1 MKKILYIVFSVFII
15 LVLST
20 ITNISNNNVLRTNF
34 EIDNVTHINNTK
46 VYLLND
52 NYFIEVGIF
61 IDNIPI
67 KDKVKKI
74 IEYLKLSDDN
84 TSSFKGYIP
93 KNTKINNIEIVDKT
107 LFIDFSKEL
116 LDMDSSYLKG
126 LIKSLL
132 NINEVEKVSIKVNNK
147 ELDNYKGE
155 IEDIQLNSE
164 NNFHNRKDINKV
176 EVFYYKKV
184 NNELYNVPVTKYLND
199 NRDKLDIIVEELK
212 EKIPSNLISYYDLKI
227 KSYEQ
232 KNDTLTID
240 VEKLDDKS
248 VNQITKSI
256 FSSTSIE
263 TIIFKENNKIKKIVN
278 RNE

>member
-67 KDKVKKI
+67 KDKAEKI
-74 IEYLKLSDDN
+74 IEYLKISDNN

-93 KNTKINNIEIVDKT
+93 KNTKINNIEVVDKT
-107 LFIDFSKEL
+107 LYIDFSKEL

-256 FSSTSIE
+256 FSSTTIE

-278 RNE
+278 KNE

>member
-1 MKKILYIVFSVFII
+1 MKKMLYIVFSIFII

-52 NYFIEVGIF
+52 NYFIEVGMF

-67 KDKVKKI
+67 KDKVEKI
-74 IEYLKLSDDN
+74 IEYLKLSDNN

-132 NINEVEKVSIKVNNK
+132 NLNEVEKVSIKVNNK
-147 ELDNYKGE
+147 ELDKYKGE

-199 NRDKLDIIVEELK
+199 DRDKIDIIVEELK
-212 EKIPSNLISYYDLKI
+212 ENIPSNLISYYDLKI

-232 KNDTLTID
+232 KNDTLTLE
-240 VEKLDDKS
+240 VEKIDDIS

-256 FSSTSIE
+256 FSSTTIE

-278 RNE
+278 KNE

>member
-67 KDKVKKI
+67 KDKAEKI
-74 IEYLKLSDDN
+74 IEYLKISDNN

-93 KNTKINNIEIVDKT
+93 KNTKINNIEVVDKT
-107 LFIDFSKEL
+107 LYIDFSKEL

>member
-67 KDKVKKI
+67 KDKAEKI
-74 IEYLKLSDDN
+74 IEYLKISDNN

-93 KNTKINNIEIVDKT
+93 KNTKINNIEVVDKT
-107 LFIDFSKEL
+107 LYIDFSKEL

-278 RNE
+278 KNE